1 MTDILINFL
10 CCMAGGI
17 ITVAMLIIAGAVRN
31 AGGRRW
37 KQ

>member
-1 MTDILINFL
+1 MTDILINAL
-10 CCMAGGI
+10 CCMTGGI
-17 ITVAMLIIAGAVRN
+17 ITVSMLIIAGAVRN